1 MHSLEAGV
9 EGGTILDYKIIRIIL
24 RYMKLFGKLVIFV
37 EGWGGIVRVF
47 KCFAIMIMFQCL
59 LFQNYIRKINIP
71 F

>member
-1 MHSLEAGV
+1 M

-59 LFQNYIRKINIP
+59 LFLKLYKENQYSILNT
-71 F
+71 

>member
-1 MHSLEAGV
+1 M

-47 KCFAIMIMFQCL
+47 KCFAIMIMSAFSKLYKENQYSIL
-59 LFQNYIRKINIP
+59 NT
-71 F
+71 